1 MDLDDD
7 DSSDELHIDE
17 GQDYSASNTVA
28 HARDTRSAYN
38 AGAYNALFSFSGR
51 GHTANSISHFEPM
64 NVSSMVSSSVST
76 PGDHAN
82 NSSNAGVKSRN
93 FEKSASRKSS
103 RTPASTKSKDY
114 DYTYAGR
121 TTAEKRFSSSDF
133 QREHNNMMNPNASN
147 LGAMT
152 NTDQNAR
159 HGIKRM
165 LPNHVG

>member
-1 MDLDDD
+1 MDDD

-28 HARDTRSAYN
+28 HARDTRSAHN

-51 GHTANSISHFEPM
+51 GHTANSISHSDSM
-64 NVSSMVSSSVST
+64 NVSSMVSSSAFT
-76 PGDHAN
+76 PGDN
-82 NSSNAGVKSRN
+82 TNDSSNAGAKSRN

-114 DYTYAGR
+114 YYTYAGR

-133 QREHNNMMNPNASN
+133 QREHNNMMITNASN

-152 NTDQNAR
+152 NTDRNAR
-159 HGIKRM
+159 HGIKRT
-165 LPNHVG
+165 LPNHVR